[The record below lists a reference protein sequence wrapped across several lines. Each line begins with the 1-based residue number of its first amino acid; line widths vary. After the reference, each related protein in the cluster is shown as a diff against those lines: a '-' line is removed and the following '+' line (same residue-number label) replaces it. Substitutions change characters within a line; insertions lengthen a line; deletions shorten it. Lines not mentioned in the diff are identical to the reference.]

1 MIRAKEDKQQGD
13 PEGFRVT
20 ETSWGFQS
28 NSFSG
33 KGQWSPCKATDL
45 PWPAQADQDITI
57 YPAGGSASK
66 FESFFMPLIFLKIH
80 FMGYGWFTILCFRCT
95 AKYFSHKYTHIH
107 SFLDSFL
114 IQFIIEYW
122 VEPTVL
128 CSRSLLVIYLTYSS
142 AWMFGTSLVVQT
154 VKNHPA
160 MWETWVWSLGW
171 EDHWCVCSSQAP
183 NLSLPA
189 NPTFPFWNHKFV
201 VIICKSVSVL

>member
-1 MIRAKEDKQQGD
+1 M
-13 PEGFRVT
+13 PETLESYFFFGIIFYLFLNIIILL
-20 ETSWGFQS
+20 EYS
-28 NSFSG
+28 SFSML
-33 KGQWSPCKATDL
+33 CC
-45 PWPAQADQDITI
+45 
-57 YPAGGSASK
+57 
-66 FESFFMPLIFLKIH
+66 
-80 FMGYGWFTILCFRCT
+80 CFRST
-95 AKYFSHKYTHIH
+95 AKWSSYTYTHIH

-128 CSRSLLVIYLTYSS
+128 CGRSLLVIYLTYSS